1 MPAFVCSI
9 SIELGV
15 EPEYYCYDY
24 TRELWVIFIAKN
36 PKTNG
41 KPHRGISHCVRRGL
55 DSVYTHILHG
65 ARGGLWRRGEKK
77 KQTAA
82 GDMVVAGLTGERC
95 HVLNNTWL
103 AAFNFGNAVIILLGA
118 GVDIHG
124 FIDSGRQVCLGS
136 LPGQVGARNF
146 HLQAGLVGR
155 SGYDVK
161 ILRVHVY
168 YFTYVLLRY

>member
-1 MPAFVCSI
+1 MASHTGGSVTAFAEVWIQSTPIFCM
-9 SIELGV
+9 
-15 EPEYYCYDY
+15 EPEVGYGGEGK
-24 TRELWVIFIAKN
+24 RKN
-36 PKTNG
+36 KLLQEIWSWP
-41 KPHRGISHCVRRGL
+41 V
-55 DSVYTHILHG
+55 
-65 ARGGLWRRGEKK
+65 
-77 KQTAA
+77 
-82 GDMVVAGLTGERC
+82 LTGVRC

>member
-1 MPAFVCSI
+1 MCSLHPFAGNG
-9 SIELGV
+9 LGV
-15 EPEYYCYDY
+15 C
-24 TRELWVIFIAKN
+24 
-36 PKTNG
+36 
-41 KPHRGISHCVRRGL
+41 
-55 DSVYTHILHG
+55 
-65 ARGGLWRRGEKK
+65 
-77 KQTAA
+77 
-82 GDMVVAGLTGERC
+82 C
-95 HVLNNTWL
+95 HVLDNARLTAL
-103 AAFNFGNAVIILLGA
+103 DFRDAVIVILGA

-124 FIDSGRQVCLGS
+124 LIDSGRQVCLGS

>member
-1 MPAFVCSI
+1 MASHTGGSVTAFAEVWIQSTPIFCM
-9 SIELGV
+9 
-15 EPEYYCYDY
+15 EPEVGYGGEGK
-24 TRELWVIFIAKN
+24 RKN
-36 PKTNG
+36 
-41 KPHRGISHCVRRGL
+41 
-55 DSVYTHILHG
+55 
-65 ARGGLWRRGEKK
+65 

-82 GDMVVAGLTGERC
+82 GDMVVAGLTGVRC

-124 FIDSGRQVCLGS
+124 LIDSGRQVCLGS
-136 LPGQVGARNF
+136 LPGHVGASNF